1 MAQRKFPKGTEKKH
15 QIKRQNEFIA
25 EKYDRFTL
33 TFPKGMKEKYKEYAE
48 NKGISLNSYIN
59 ELIRKDME
67 QED

>member
-1 MAQRKFPKGTEKKH
+1 MAQRKFPKGTEKEQ
-15 QIKRQNEFIA
+15 QIKRQNEYIA

-33 TFPKGMKEKYKEYAE
+33 TFPKGMKEKYKDYAE